1 MSFPKLRIING
12 AYLAL
17 KELDPSTAISASAI
31 RGQVKSGRLP
41 AIRSGNRTYINMDI
55 LADLLEHPENYPAPE
70 QKPELTQG
78 IRRVVV

>member
-1 MSFPKLRIING
+1 MNVPKLRTING
-12 AYLAL
+12 AHLAL

-31 RGQVKSGRLP
+31 RRLVKSGRLP
-41 AIRSGNRTYINMDI
+41 AIRSGNRTYINLDI
-55 LADLLEHPENYPAPE
+55 LTDLLEHPENYPAPE